1 MAEQVNTSFTIVKS
15 GFRSQHSC
23 NKLGV
28 SVTSTLR
35 AQREAG
41 GSLGLADL
49 QPSREKGEPQTQRET
64 LPQRKNEG
72 CHRGGHLVPSSGF
85 PLHTQF

>member
-35 AQREAG
+35 AQRGRGIPGAG
-41 GSLGLADL
+41 
-49 QPSREKGEPQTQRET
+49 
-64 LPQRKNEG
+64 
-72 CHRGGHLVPSSGF
+72 
-85 PLHTQF
+85 